1 MKKIILSVVALGATS
16 LVCAQDNSALATN
29 AVLISQ
35 TCSGNTMVSRYK
47 IPHNSGKQAEFD
59 LHYAISQSK
68 IVPTFSNNS
77 QQIADLKDFM
87 AQTADSMMHISAIHV
102 VGYASPDGNGQYN
115 DSLAMHRA
123 NGLYDYAVNTYHPK
137 NKIDKSYKTFL
148 WSDCLPAV
156 EKSSIP
162 NKEQVIAVLKS
173 NNHTEQQKES
183 ALRKMA
189 ESWRYLTSN
198 ILPQMRYADIEFDY
212 GVDEIITRT
221 TLVKQEEPAKPTT
234 QPTQP
239 EGVVVEEEVGIIIAT
254 PVQDNAEERREERK
268 TRKMDKKAEKSGVE
282 LYYW

>member
-1 MKKIILSVVALGATS
+1 
-16 LVCAQDNSALATN
+16 
-29 AVLISQ
+29 
-35 TCSGNTMVSRYK
+35 
-47 IPHNSGKQAEFD
+47 
-59 LHYAISQSK
+59 
-68 IVPTFSNNS
+68 
-77 QQIADLKDFM
+77 
-87 AQTADSMMHISAIHV
+87 
-102 VGYASPDGNGQYN
+102 
-115 DSLAMHRA
+115 
-123 NGLYDYAVNTYHPK
+123 
-137 NKIDKSYKTFL
+137 
-148 WSDCLPAV
+148 
-156 EKSSIP
+156 
-162 NKEQVIAVLKS
+162 
-173 NNHTEQQKES
+173 
-183 ALRKMA
+183 MA